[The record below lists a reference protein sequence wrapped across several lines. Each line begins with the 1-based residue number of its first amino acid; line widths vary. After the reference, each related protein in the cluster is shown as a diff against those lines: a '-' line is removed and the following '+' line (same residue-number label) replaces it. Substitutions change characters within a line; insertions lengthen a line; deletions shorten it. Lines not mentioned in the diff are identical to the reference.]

1 MSENRPKILVVDIML
16 LLEEQQ
22 ERLEQLG
29 EVEEIFKTKNDL
41 SSESYFHK
49 CLEADVIC
57 AYKTFIDYKRLYE
70 LHDVLI
76 SIPFGK
82 PDFWDRLD
90 NKRLN
95 ERNITIKHT
104 RRRYKEAL
112 VEWILYMMLTLSRG
126 IKEKTR
132 TEEDDIFKNLA
143 TGYSLAGKNVT
154 ILGRGVIGTA
164 LKPVCDSLE
173 MNVNYYT
180 RESDLLKCVKDA
192 DFIVNCLGVNAKP
205 GFLDKNFFNA
215 LKKGSYFI
223 SVTSPQIYDH
233 TALFEA
239 LDDGTLLGAADDVA
253 GGQIGD
259 TGDPMYTKLLK
270 NSKILITPHIAWRTD
285 FESKKSYDPM
295 IDAIEAYLED
305 KKTF

>member
-1 MSENRPKILVVDIML
+1 MSENRPKILIVDIMFL
-16 LLEEQQ
+16 LKEQM

-29 EVEEIFKTKNDL
+29 EVEEIFKTKNDIAP
-41 SSESYFHK
+41 ESYFQK

-82 PDFWDRLD
+82 PDFWNRLD
-90 NKRLN
+90 IDRLN

-112 VEWILYMMLTLSRG
+112 VEWIIYMMLTLSRG
-126 IKEKTR
+126 IKEKIR

-154 ILGRGVIGTA
+154 ILGKGVIGTA
-164 LKPVCDSLE
+164 LKPVCDSLK

-180 RESDLLKCVKDA
+180 RDSDLLECVKDA
-192 DFIVNCLGVNAKP
+192 DFVVNCLGVDAKS

-223 SVTSPQIYDH
+223 YVASPRIYDH
-233 TALFEA
+233 NALFEA
-239 LDDGTLLGAADDVA
+239 LDDGTLMGAADDVA
-253 GGQIGD
+253 SAKIGD
-259 TGDPMYTKLLK
+259 TGGQMYKKLLENPK
-270 NSKILITPHIAWRTD
+270 VLITPHIAWRTD
-285 FESKKSYDPM
+285 FESEKSYDPM
-295 IDAIEAYLED
+295 IDEIELYLDE
-305 KKTF
+305 KNF